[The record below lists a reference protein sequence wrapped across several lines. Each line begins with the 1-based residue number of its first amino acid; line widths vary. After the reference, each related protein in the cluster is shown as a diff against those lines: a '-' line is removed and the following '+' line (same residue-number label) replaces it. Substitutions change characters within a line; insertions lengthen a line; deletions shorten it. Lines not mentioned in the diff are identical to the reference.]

1 MAEAWVVAQHHGLPT
16 RLLDTTTN
24 PLKALFFAVNH
35 PAEDSHDGV
44 LWVVS
49 YSGWGHD
56 LDEASASFNNKLE
69 AFLPAQLTP
78 RLTAQEGAFIS
89 YPLPNNC
96 KPLRPMERF
105 KQKDISLV
113 KLVVPRTKKA
123 ALRVELDTVGIQFRL
138 LFPDLEGVARS
149 IKLTVLRS

>member
-49 YSGWGHD
+49 YSGWWDD
-56 LDEASASFNNKLE
+56 LDEALAACKNELVP
-69 AFLPAQLTP
+69 FLPAQLTP

-123 ALRVELDTVGIQFRL
+123 ALRVELDTLGIQFRL

-149 IKLTVLRS
+149 IKLTGLRS